1 MKYKISPDRKTL
13 TITADELER
22 TELREL
28 GEDVHQDRTM
38 HDWLEPL
45 VCNSE
50 LEWIDPSETGDLTSA
65 PMLGIRHGGEPA
77 SRYDVRTGQYI
88 PTLNG
93 VDISPTSF
101 DVDRAENISEQ
112 AANKITC
119 RYAFM
124 DYQVRSIL
132 EDLRDTGE
140 CVFVGGD
147 L

>member
-13 TITADELER
+13 TISADELER

-65 PMLGIRHGGEPA
+65 PILGVLGEERRDDRSPRGYRLPRRITGLGMMRPIL
-77 SRYDVRTGQYI
+77 SRW
-88 PTLNG
+88 
-93 VDISPTSF
+93 
-101 DVDRAENISEQ
+101 
-112 AANKITC
+112 
-119 RYAFM
+119 AFLG
-124 DYQVRSIL
+124 YQVRSVL
-132 EDLRDTGE
+132 EDLRDKGE